1 MKLYLQYGALIAVLS
16 QIYFAPHENFVAPL
30 SLGLVLLGITIRDEL
45 IKKPVMLA
53 AIAGVFAA
61 VLRLIMMLYSGNN
74 ADVISVILDSL
85 VINILYAA
93 LYQFLSGVMGEDYLP
108 DMLFTMLMA
117 DLISNLVSLDICNKM
132 SDERAAW
139 LLVIA
144 AIRSAL
150 VLAISQKNREV
161 QYEKLTSFAANIY
174 ADIFFLQKSKKQ
186 LDEMTARSFSIYQ
199 TLPHESPL
207 RQQALSLANMG
218 HEVMKDYS
226 NIVSGLAKAI
236 QVTQQESPMLLSQ
249 ICRILEAGTR
259 ETIAPARLHIHLE
272 GDILIEGYYD
282 FFIVLNNLIINAA
295 QAGAHQITAEL
306 TAKNRSIVMRVAD
319 DAGGIPDDILPHIFQ
334 PGFSTKFDEQ
344 TGVPSPGLGLCHVRD
359 IVNKWNARI
368 SVESSVPEG
377 TTFRVDIPSL

>member
-1 MKLYLQYGALIAVLS
+1 MDQIKIGKFIAECRKKNNLTQMQLAEKLNITDRAIS
-16 QIYFAPHENFVAPL
+16 KWENGKSMPDSSIML
-30 SLGLVLLGITIRDEL
+30 EL
-45 IKKPVMLA
+45 CNELK
-53 AIAGVFAA
+53 
-61 VLRLIMMLYSGNN
+61 
-74 ADVISVILDSL
+74 ISVNEL
-85 VINILYAA
+85 
-93 LYQFLSGVMGEDYLP
+93 LSG
-108 DMLFTMLMA
+108 
-117 DLISNLVSLDICNKM
+117 
-132 SDERAAW
+132 
-139 LLVIA
+139 
-144 AIRSAL
+144 
-150 VLAISQKNREV
+150 
-161 QYEKLTSFAANIY
+161 
-174 ADIFFLQKSKKQ
+174 
-186 LDEMTARSFSIYQ
+186 EMTTRSFSIYQ
-199 TLPHESPL
+199 ALPHESPL
-207 RQQALSLANMG
+207 RQRALSLANMG

-259 ETIAPARLHIHLE
+259 EMIAPARLHIHLE
-272 GDILIEGYYD
+272 GDILTEGYYD

-359 IVNKWNARI
+359 IVNKWNAQI

>member
-1 MKLYLQYGALIAVLS
+1 M
-16 QIYFAPHENFVAPL
+16 
-30 SLGLVLLGITIRDEL
+30 
-45 IKKPVMLA
+45 
-53 AIAGVFAA
+53 
-61 VLRLIMMLYSGNN
+61 
-74 ADVISVILDSL
+74 
-85 VINILYAA
+85 
-93 LYQFLSGVMGEDYLP
+93 
-108 DMLFTMLMA
+108 
-117 DLISNLVSLDICNKM
+117 
-132 SDERAAW
+132 
-139 LLVIA
+139 
-144 AIRSAL
+144 
-150 VLAISQKNREV
+150 

-359 IVNKWNARI
+359 IVNKWNAQI

>member
-53 AIAGVFAA
+53 IAGVFAA

-85 VINILYAA
+85 VIYILYAA

-117 DLISNLVSLDICNKM
+117 DLISNLVSLAICNKM

-161 QYEKLTSFAANIY
+161 LNLSNTAA
-174 ADIFFLQKSKKQ
+174 
-186 LDEMTARSFSIYQ
+186 
-199 TLPHESPL
+199 
-207 RQQALSLANMG
+207 
-218 HEVMKDYS
+218 
-226 NIVSGLAKAI
+226 
-236 QVTQQESPMLLSQ
+236 
-249 ICRILEAGTR
+249 
-259 ETIAPARLHIHLE
+259 
-272 GDILIEGYYD
+272 
-282 FFIVLNNLIINAA
+282 
-295 QAGAHQITAEL
+295 
-306 TAKNRSIVMRVAD
+306 
-319 DAGGIPDDILPHIFQ
+319 
-334 PGFSTKFDEQ
+334 
-344 TGVPSPGLGLCHVRD
+344 
-359 IVNKWNARI
+359 
-368 SVESSVPEG
+368 
-377 TTFRVDIPSL
+377 

>member
-1 MKLYLQYGALIAVLS
+1 MKLYFQYGALIAVLS

-85 VINILYAA
+85 VIYILYAA

-117 DLISNLVSLDICNKM
+117 DLISNLVSLAICNKM

-259 ETIAPARLHIHLE
+259 ETIAPARLHIW
-272 GDILIEGYYD
+272 
-282 FFIVLNNLIINAA
+282 
-295 QAGAHQITAEL
+295 
-306 TAKNRSIVMRVAD
+306 RV
-319 DAGGIPDDILPHIFQ
+319 IF
-334 PGFSTKFDEQ
+334 
-344 TGVPSPGLGLCHVRD
+344 
-359 IVNKWNARI
+359 
-368 SVESSVPEG
+368 
-377 TTFRVDIPSL
+377 